1 MGTLR
6 LASTPAHIGTCA
18 LALEFLGVVDGLF
31 VERVSVSGS
40 RWRLWGVTN
49 MGGAM
54 RRLSMGLGVAVLAAA
69 CGGGEDPAQPV
80 AVGTPLDDF
89 VCEERVSFHGDP
101 EEGFVGEDT
110 PEEAIAGTPA
120 EYGTP
125 TRASEDGSMWVIFD
139 DQGQLVGKI
148 AVVAAPGGGFMRG
161 EHELCAELDAEGE
174 QGRAQEEEASASNT
188 SGFLLVVLRPDTPVA
203 QAKLVTE
210 TALGIPG
217 VFGESYEEGMGLD
230 GAFENLDADIEHSR
244 PDLYACLYPTRV
256 IVVLSDSGPSSQAVA
271 DAVEELPGVLG
282 FIGGGF
288 DLTRS
293 LDELSESCA

>member
-1 MGTLR
+1 L
-6 LASTPAHIGTCA
+6 
-18 LALEFLGVVDGLF
+18 V
-31 VERVSVSGS
+31 
-40 RWRLWGVTN
+40 
-49 MGGAM
+49 
-54 RRLSMGLGVAVLAAA
+54 VAVLAVA
-69 CGGGEDPAQPV
+69 CGGGEDPALPVPV
-80 AVGTPLDDF
+80 ATPSDDL

-125 TRASEDGSMWVIFD
+125 TRASEDGSLWFIFD

-174 QGRAQEEEASASNT
+174 QRRAEEEEASASDT
-188 SGFLLVVLRPDTPVA
+188 SGSLFVVLRPDTSVA

-210 TALGIPG
+210 TVLGLGISG
-217 VFGESYEEGMGLD
+217 VFGENYEEGSGLD
-230 GAFENLDADIEHSR
+230 GAFENLDADIEHDR
-244 PDLYACLYPTRV
+244 PELYACLYPTRV
-256 IVVLSDSGPSSQAVA
+256 IVVVSDSGATSQAVA
-271 DAVEELPGVLG
+271 DALEELPGVLG

-293 LDELSESCA
+293 LDELTESCA